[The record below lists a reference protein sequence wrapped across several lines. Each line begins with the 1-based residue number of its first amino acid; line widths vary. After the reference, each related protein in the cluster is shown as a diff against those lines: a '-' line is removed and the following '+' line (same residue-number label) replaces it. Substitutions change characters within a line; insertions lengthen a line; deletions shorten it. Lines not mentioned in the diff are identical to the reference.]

1 MGLLKLF
8 GELFGLVSKKK
19 FDVEIN
25 SIREAFGKYNSAL
38 LDTQNRVVAN
48 SSAIASNT
56 SALAS
61 GLTMREV
68 SWFVREQIAELR
80 GAGLGTSG
88 NGSGSSVSPPVVSGV
103 SVSPMR
109 KKVEKALSRAEI
121 LEVLRGFV
129 ASGYTTTSMFNEVVL
144 VRGLCG
150 KTAFYK
156 YLKEVKVR
164 ELRVEHGGV

>member
-1 MGLLKLF
+1 MGLFDWLGF
-8 GELFGLVSKKK
+8 VSKKK
-19 FDVEIN
+19 FDSEIN

-48 SSAIASNT
+48 SSAIAS
-56 SALAS
+56 
-61 GLTMREV
+61 GLTMWEV

-129 ASGYTTTSMFNEVVL
+129 SAGYTTTSMFNEVVL